1 LQGIKLHDDLPE
13 NSYDYPYTVATVIR
27 LRGNIDSF
35 MELPK
40 DKRPPEDIWFD
51 SIELEEWFDRIYDSG
66 KQTELELVIEDVEG

>member
-1 LQGIKLHDDLPE
+1 MPE

-27 LRGNIDSF
+27 LRENIDSF

-51 SIELEEWFDRIYDSG
+51 QIELEEWFDRVFDSG
-66 KQTELELVIEDVEG
+66 KSTKLELVIDEVEQ